1 MNLDFATTSLLAN
14 MAIAE
19 APTLDSLTP
28 EEARLAYTEIYK
40 GLPGAPKVFHL
51 RMSRYQLMA
60 QPSAVAFCGRPAMPS
75 LSSYTI
81 MAVAG

>member
-28 EEARLAYTEIYK
+28 EEARLAYSEIYQGFAWGPRK
-40 GLPGAPKVFHL
+40 CF
-51 RMSRYQLMA
+51 
-60 QPSAVAFCGRPAMPS
+60 
-75 LSSYTI
+75 I
-81 MAVAG
+81 